1 MLHWNLSPETEHNN
15 VTYAHEVK
23 SISNSVVDFTDSGL
37 QIVNNVYII
46 CALGFLYS
54 DLGTKVIIIR

>member
-37 QIVNNVYII
+37 QIVNNV
-46 CALGFLYS
+46 
-54 DLGTKVIIIR
+54 

>member
-23 SISNSVVDFTDSGL
+23 SISNSVVDFTGL